1 VITGLAHP
9 NHLFFALSA
18 CTLFK
23 QVQGGQGRQKIWSAR
38 EGATKPYR
46 DVFTG
51 VFLTALPALYR

>member
-1 VITGLAHP
+1 
-9 NHLFFALSA
+9 
-18 CTLFK
+18 LFK